1 MCIPSLCYILLA
13 NEDDLLHWVCDIN
26 RNYLACSLHSA
37 ISWKMRDSMPPP
49 TPGPPTLERSLLG
62 KTSSNAKGCQGAV
75 ELQHLPNALRCFHQI
90 PEAVRI
96 WEPAGAQRDLNLGLC
111 DVETTDGGPRKSWHL
126 AIQFVAMSLIGTRT
140 HSTSGK
146 KTWMNSHEIHDPRS
160 LGYIRWYLEKYL
172 TSFHS
177 WRLMPIN

>member
-75 ELQHLPNALRCFHQI
+75 ELQHIPNALRCFHQI

-111 DVETTDGGPRKSWHL
+111 DVETTDGGPRKNWHL

-146 KTWMNSHEIHDPRS
+146 KHEWIVMKSTIHD
-160 LGYIRWYLEKYL
+160 
-172 TSFHS
+172 H
-177 WRLMPIN
+177 